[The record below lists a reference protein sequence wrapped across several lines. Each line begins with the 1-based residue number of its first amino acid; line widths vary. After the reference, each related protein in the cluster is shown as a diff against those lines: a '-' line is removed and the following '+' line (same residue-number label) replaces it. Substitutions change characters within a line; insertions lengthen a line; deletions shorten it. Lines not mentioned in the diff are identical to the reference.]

1 MAQMTNCAVCT
12 NCVLSQSMS
21 CVFYPEGIPQDIFLE
36 YKECEH
42 FRLEKSTDDYDDLPI
57 AKGR

>member
-1 MAQMTNCAVCT
+1 MARPSKCCGCEKCDWTRMICDI
-12 NCVLSQSMS
+12 
-21 CVFYPEGIPQDIFLE
+21 YPKGIPQDIFLE

-42 FRLEKSTDDYDDLPI
+42 FILEKSTDDYDDLPI